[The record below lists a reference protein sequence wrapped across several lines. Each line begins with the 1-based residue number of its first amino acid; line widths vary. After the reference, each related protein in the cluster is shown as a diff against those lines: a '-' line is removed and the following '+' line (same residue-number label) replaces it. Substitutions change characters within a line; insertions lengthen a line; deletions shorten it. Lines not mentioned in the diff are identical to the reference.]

1 MVADRRATCEPS
13 TTLMVSPFSPQLI
26 LASSVSTERR
36 STISRI
42 KGVLAVTLSME
53 SPRRKSPFNRGSF
66 IHSGS
71 LLVFSEALA
80 TS

>member
-1 MVADRRATCEPS
+1 MVADRRATVEPS
-13 TTLMVSPFSPQLI
+13 TTLTVSPFSPQLI
-26 LASSVSTERR
+26 LASSVRTERI
-36 STISRI
+36 STISLIRD
-42 KGVLAVTLSME
+42 VFAVTLSME
-53 SPRRKSPFNRGSF
+53 SPRCESPFNRGSF